1 MELKFSITKRLEKN
15 RCIGDCTHE
24 ELCDLLIQSTEGLT
38 RQARENIFTHIEIA
52 GEGCRWI
59 HWLFGKTE
67 MKKLCAMI
75 KSKTLKTLVKKYN
88 ALVAYEKRTPYTQF
102 FNRKKIDVIWNIV
115 QCIATTK
122 FKSEFKKARYIT
134 DMNDLLI
141 TEEEWKTRTYHNI

>member
-1 MELKFSITKRLEKN
+1 MELKFSITKRLEEN
-15 RCIGDCTHE
+15 RCIGDCMHE
-24 ELCDLLIQSTEGLT
+24 ELCDLLIKSTEGLT
-38 RQARENIFTHIEIA
+38 KQARENIFTHIEIA

-88 ALVAYEKRTPYTQF
+88 ALVAYEKRTPYTQL
-102 FNRKKIDVIWNIV
+102 FNKRKVDVIWNIV

-122 FKSEFKKARYIT
+122 FKTEYKKARYMT
-134 DMNDLLI
+134 DMNDLII
-141 TEEEWKTRTYHNI
+141 TEDEWKTKVYHNI